1 MANIKPVIGICTRK
15 MNKEFFPSVGA
26 PRSYVE
32 AVIRAGGIP
41 VLMPFEIGLEDQA
54 RLLSSFDGVIFTGG
68 GDLAVEFYGGT
79 MSELV
84 TDIDDDRDRF
94 EMNLAKLVLE
104 SDLPV
109 MGICRGLQLL
119 NVAMGGTLIED
130 IPSEVANALGHPYVE
145 GEAFD
150 KLAHSIEIK
159 EDSLL
164 GELFGVKELQVNS
177 LHHQGIRKMADRL
190 EAVAWAPDGVI
201 EGAVMQDR
209 DFGVLVQWHPE
220 CLPEAAHA
228 QALFAAFVKA
238 AQKRIG

>member
-1 MANIKPVIGICTRK
+1 MANIKPLIGICTRK
-15 MNKEFFPSVGA
+15 MDKEFFPSVGA

-32 AVIRAGGIP
+32 AVMRAGGIP
-41 VLMPFEIGLEDQA
+41 ILMPFELTGKDQA
-54 RLLSSFDGVIFTGG
+54 HLLNSLDGVIFTGG

-84 TDIDDDRDRF
+84 TDIDEDRDRF
-94 EMNLAKLVLE
+94 EMDLANLVLE
-104 SDLPV
+104 RDLPV
-109 MGICRGLQLL
+109 LGICRGLQLL

-130 IPSEVANALGHPYVE
+130 IPSEVADALGHPYVE
-145 GEAFD
+145 GDAFD
-150 KLAHSIEIK
+150 KLVHSIEIK

-164 GELFGVKELQVNS
+164 GDVCGVKELQVNS
-177 LHHQGIRKMADRL
+177 LHHQGIRKVADGL

-220 CLPEAAHA
+220 CLPEEAHA

-238 AQKRIG
+238 AQKRVG